1 MLTQIPVWHRAP
13 FLSKSL
19 ETCSYSKVISSIIRR
34 NIVVPLRLLNDS
46 GSLVAIWVRKPLIG
60 YFLTQNLIL
69 LYPRAFG
76 KSPQEQK
83 QTFSQC
89 VNLIHSYFNKQN
101 TNTNQKIYFPLI
113 WTKPYSGCLI
123 LSASEIKLENK
134 IIRISQHKNNKT
146 NDQKMMFV

>member
-46 GSLVAIWVRKPLIG
+46 ESLVAIWVRKPLIG

-69 LYPRAFG
+69 LYPRALG

-101 TNTNQKIYFPLI
+101 TNTDQKIYFSLF
-113 WTKPYSGCLI
+113 WATTYSGCLI
-123 LSASEIKLENK
+123 LSGIKLENK

-146 NDQKMMFV
+146 NDQKIMFV